1 MKEKIKNFLSALN
14 PAGVVYWS
22 AIAVLVAIVIGLI
35 FTILTMDKPS
45 EPDIPTEYT
54 HTVYLIIQEETEF
67 EPESETPE
75 VTDEAEETGY
85 QYTEEEIRMIAQ
97 LTMAEAG
104 NQSELGKRLVID
116 VVLNRVD
123 HPDPQYP
130 DTVQEVIYQKNQFSP
145 ISDGRFEKCYATEE
159 NIQLVK
165 EEIERRTDHDVMFFR
180 TKRYSDYGVP
190 LYCVGDHYFSSFS

>member
-1 MKEKIKNFLSALN
+1 MKEKFKAFLNALN

-22 AIAVLVAIVIGLI
+22 AIAVLIVIVIGLI
-35 FTILTMDKPS
+35 FTILTMDDTS
-45 EPDIPTEYT
+45 ELDIPTEYK
-54 HTVYLIIQEETEF
+54 HVVYLVVQDKPET
-67 EPESETPE
+67 ETPE
-75 VTDEAEETGY
+75 VTDDPQAEEIGY
-85 QYTEEEIRMIAQ
+85 QYTEEEIKLIAQ

-130 DTVQEVIYQKNQFSP
+130 DTVREVIYQKNQFSP
-145 ISDGRFEKCYATEE
+145 IGDGRFEKCYATEE

-165 EEIERRTDHDVMFFR
+165 EEIERRTDHDVIFFR
-180 TKRYSDYGVP
+180 TTRYSDYGVP
-190 LYCVGDHYFSSFS
+190 MYCVGDHYFSSFS

>member
-1 MKEKIKNFLSALN
+1 MKEKLRKFVDKHIEAITLFTPVIVLLAL
-14 PAGVVYWS
+14 A
-22 AIAVLVAIVIGLI
+22 LVFMNIS
-35 FTILTMDKPS
+35 KPEQFVAS
-45 EPDIPTEYT
+45 DIPTEYK
-54 HTVYLIIQEETEF
+54 HVVYLVIQDKPEAESET
-67 EPESETPE
+67 ETPE
-75 VTDEAEETGY
+75 VSDDPEATGY
-85 QYTEEEIRMIAQ
+85 QYTEGEIKLIAQ

-145 ISDGRFEKCYATEE
+145 IGDGRFEKCYATEE

-165 EEIERRTDHDVMFFR
+165 EEIERRTDHDVIFFR
-180 TKRYSDYGVP
+180 TTRYSDYGVP
-190 LYCVGDHYFSSFS
+190 MYCVGDHYFSSFS